1 MVMVCFQENCFYG
14 GLHKL
19 LSLENNTNQEEEINN
34 LYEVIFKRFDK
45 DVKGFIDRMEF
56 ESLIRELMLAMARG
70 IGDLPVLVAL
80 EEHSLLMKAVQ
91 HEVASLKEENCF
103 YGGLHK
109 LLSLENNTNQE
120 EEINNL
126 YEVIFKRFDKDV
138 KGFIDRMEFES
149 LIRELMLAMARGI
162 GDLPVLVALEEHSLL
177 MKAVQHEV
185 ASLKEG
191 SRKNK
196 RKREKNVLR
205 DICLC
210 CHKLE
215 TS

>member
-1 MVMVCFQENCFYG
+1 MGILIFN
-14 GLHKL
+14 KL

-34 LYEVIFKRFDK
+34 LYEVILKRFDK
-45 DVKGFIDRMEF
+45 DEKGLIDRMKF

-70 IGDLPVLVAL
+70 LGDLPVLVAL
-80 EEHSLLMKAVQ
+80 KEHSLLMKA
-91 HEVASLKEENCF
+91 
-103 YGGLHK
+103 
-109 LLSLENNTNQE
+109 
-120 EEINNL
+120 I
-126 YEVIFKRFDKDV
+126 
-138 KGFIDRMEFES
+138 
-149 LIRELMLAMARGI
+149 
-162 GDLPVLVALEEHSLL
+162 
-177 MKAVQHEV
+177 QHEV

-196 RKREKNVLR
+196 RNREKNVLR

>member
-1 MVMVCFQENCFYG
+1 MVNSSTVMGFIQDTKKFNNCINECFGMLDIDGNCMLSKELLYG

-19 LSLENNTNQEEEINN
+19 LSLANKTNQEEEIHN
-34 LYEVIFKRFDK
+34 LYEVIFK
-45 DVKGFIDRMEF
+45 
-56 ESLIRELMLAMARG
+56 RELMLAMARG
-70 IGDLPVLVAL
+70 IGDLLVLVAL

-91 HEVASLKEENCF
+91 HES
-103 YGGLHK
+103 
-109 LLSLENNTNQE
+109 
-120 EEINNL
+120 
-126 YEVIFKRFDKDV
+126 
-138 KGFIDRMEFES
+138 
-149 LIRELMLAMARGI
+149 
-162 GDLPVLVALEEHSLL
+162 
-177 MKAVQHEV
+177 

-191 SRKNK
+191 NRKNK

>member
-1 MVMVCFQENCFYG
+1 MVCFQENCFYG

-91 HEVASLKEENCF
+91 HEVASLKEVGD
-103 YGGLHK
+103 GGVWPEMVGPEKRLMRK
-109 LLSLENNTNQE
+109 SLSVSSGSGSTPLVTWLLSSPSCSSVLQCAKESSDGGRSSCSSSTRSCGSNG
-120 EEINNL
+120 
-126 YEVIFKRFDKDV
+126 
-138 KGFIDRMEFES
+138 GF
-149 LIRELMLAMARGI
+149 
-162 GDLPVLVALEEHSLL
+162 SLL
-177 MKAVQHEV
+177 MYAW
-185 ASLKEG
+185 
-191 SRKNK
+191 RK
-196 RKREKNVLR
+196 
-205 DICLC
+205 D
-210 CHKLE
+210 
-215 TS
+215 

>member
-1 MVMVCFQENCFYG
+1 M
-14 GLHKL
+14 
-19 LSLENNTNQEEEINN
+19 SLENNTNQEEEINN

-45 DVKGFIDRMEF
+45 DEKGFIDRMEF

-80 EEHSLLMKAVQ
+80 EKHSLLMKAVQ
-91 HEVASLKEENCF
+91 HEVS
-103 YGGLHK
+103 
-109 LLSLENNTNQE
+109 
-120 EEINNL
+120 
-126 YEVIFKRFDKDV
+126 
-138 KGFIDRMEFES
+138 
-149 LIRELMLAMARGI
+149 
-162 GDLPVLVALEEHSLL
+162 
-177 MKAVQHEV
+177 
-185 ASLKEG
+185 SLKEG

-196 RKREKNVLR
+196 RKREKNVLC

>member
-1 MVMVCFQENCFYG
+1 M
-14 GLHKL
+14 
-19 LSLENNTNQEEEINN
+19 
-34 LYEVIFKRFDK
+34 KRFDK
-45 DVKGFIDRMEF
+45 DEKGLIDRMEF
-56 ESLIRELMLAMARG
+56 ESLIRELMLTMARG

-80 EEHSLLMKAVQ
+80 EEHSQ
-91 HEVASLKEENCF
+91 
-103 YGGLHK
+103 
-109 LLSLENNTNQE
+109 
-120 EEINNL
+120 
-126 YEVIFKRFDKDV
+126 
-138 KGFIDRMEFES
+138 
-149 LIRELMLAMARGI
+149 
-162 GDLPVLVALEEHSLL
+162 L

-196 RKREKNVLR
+196 RKRENNVLH

>member
-1 MVMVCFQENCFYG
+1 MSVAMVNSSTVMRFIQDTKKFNNYINECFEMLDIDGNGKLSRELLYG

-45 DVKGFIDRMEF
+45 DEKGFID
-56 ESLIRELMLAMARG
+56 
-70 IGDLPVLVAL
+70 
-80 EEHSLLMKAVQ
+80 Q
-91 HEVASLKEENCF
+91 
-103 YGGLHK
+103 
-109 LLSLENNTNQE
+109 
-120 EEINNL
+120 
-126 YEVIFKRFDKDV
+126 
-138 KGFIDRMEFES
+138 MEFES

-191 SRKNK
+191 NRKNK

>member
-1 MVMVCFQENCFYG
+1 M
-14 GLHKL
+14 
-19 LSLENNTNQEEEINN
+19 SLENNTNQEEEINN

-45 DVKGFIDRMEF
+45 DEKGFIDRMEF

-70 IGDLPVLVAL
+70 IGDFLVLVAL
-80 EEHSLLMKAVQ
+80 KEHSLLMKAIQ
-91 HEVASLKEENCF
+91 HELASLKE
-103 YGGLHK
+103 
-109 LLSLENNTNQE
+109 S
-120 EEINNL
+120 
-126 YEVIFKRFDKDV
+126 
-138 KGFIDRMEFES
+138 
-149 LIRELMLAMARGI
+149 
-162 GDLPVLVALEEHSLL
+162 
-177 MKAVQHEV
+177 
-185 ASLKEG
+185 

>member
-1 MVMVCFQENCFYG
+1 MVNSSTVMGFIQDTKKFNNCINECFEMLDIDGNVMFSRELLYG

-19 LSLENNTNQEEEINN
+19 LSLENNTIQEKEINN

-45 DVKGFIDRMEF
+45 DEKCFIDRMEF

-80 EEHSLLMKAVQ
+80 KEHSLLMKAIQ
-91 HEVASLKEENCF
+91 HELASLK
-103 YGGLHK
+103 
-109 LLSLENNTNQE
+109 
-120 EEINNL
+120 
-126 YEVIFKRFDKDV
+126 
-138 KGFIDRMEFES
+138 
-149 LIRELMLAMARGI
+149 
-162 GDLPVLVALEEHSLL
+162 
-177 MKAVQHEV
+177 
-185 ASLKEG
+185 AS

>member
-1 MVMVCFQENCFYG
+1 MSVAMVNSSMVMGFIQDTKKFNNCINECFEMLDIDGNGMLSRKLLYG

-19 LSLENNTNQEEEINN
+19 LSLENNMNQEEEVNN

-45 DVKGFIDRMEF
+45 DEKGFIDRMEF

-91 HEVASLKEENCF
+91 HE
-103 YGGLHK
+103 
-109 LLSLENNTNQE
+109 
-120 EEINNL
+120 
-126 YEVIFKRFDKDV
+126 
-138 KGFIDRMEFES
+138 M
-149 LIRELMLAMARGI
+149 
-162 GDLPVLVALEEHSLL
+162 
-177 MKAVQHEV
+177 

-196 RKREKNVLR
+196 RKREKNVLC